1 MAGNA
6 LNICVGPATLSINGT
21 DVGYT
26 KGGVSIRMPRSYLE
40 IVADQAMGVVK
51 IAKTLEQMMVKTT
64 LLEAT
69 LANLRWAWD
78 QAAESAI
85 GVADAVCNEVALV
98 VVGVAPSGGTR
109 TFTLTKCVPQ
119 GDSEVVYSREAETGL
134 EVEFQC
140 LKASTGAFGTLAD
153 S

>member
-6 LNICVGPATLSINGT
+6 NNVIVGHATLSINGT

-26 KGGVSIRMPRSYLE
+26 KGGISIRLPRTHVE
-40 IVADQAMGVVK
+40 VVPDQVIGPVK
-51 IAKTLEQMMVKTT
+51 IAKTLEQMFVKTT

-78 QAAESAI
+78 QSGDGVI
-85 GVADAVCNEVALV
+85 GASNSSCNEVALI
-98 VVGVAPSGGTR
+98 VVGSAPSAGTR
-109 TFTLTKCVPQ
+109 TLTLTKCVPQ
-119 GDSEVVYSREAETGL
+119 GDAELVYSRETETGL

-140 LKASTGAFGTLAD
+140 LKASDGTFGTMAD
-153 S
+153 T